1 MNEKQPCDKT
11 KPGLVDDGMEGLT
24 FKVIGLAMAVHND
37 LGPGHRES
45 TYHNAMQQRFID
57 MELTAK
63 KEPDL
68 PIMDERG
75 NCVNYYRPDH
85 RVEDR
90 LLLEYKAHYF
100 PITDDEVAQCIDYLA
115 ASDEKVVLIF
125 NFGRRRLEWKRIFPP
140 QKISDHRRQHW
151 HRDPV

>member
-1 MNEKQPCDKT
+1 MNEKQPGDNQ

-45 TYHNAMQQRFID
+45 TYHNAMHQRFID
-57 MELTAK
+57 MELTAE
-63 KEPDL
+63 KEPEL
-68 PIMDERG
+68 PIMDELG

-100 PITDDEVAQCIDYLA
+100 PITEDEVAQCIDYLA
-115 ASDEKVVLIF
+115 ASEEKVVLIF

-140 QKISDHRRQHW
+140 QKISNHRRQHW

>member
-1 MNEKQPCDKT
+1 MNEKQPGDNQ

-45 TYHNAMQQRFID
+45 TYHNAMHQRFID
-57 MELTAK
+57 MELTSE

-68 PIMDERG
+68 PIMDELG

-100 PITDDEVAQCIDYLA
+100 PITEDEVAQCIDYLA
-115 ASDEKVVLIF
+115 ASEEKVVLIF

-140 QKISDHRRQHW
+140 QKISNHRRQHW